1 MTDALPP
8 IVSTAWLAGALSAP
22 DLVVLDGTAFL
33 PGTPRDPHAEYLA
46 AHIPGAVFFP
56 LDDIRDKN
64 NPVPMMLPRAED
76 FAAAVGARG
85 VGSAHRVVVYDA
97 DAYFSAPRVAFMFRV
112 MGHDAVA
119 VLDGGFAK
127 WRAEGRPVE
136 AGEVTRPPAVFKARY
151 RPEMVKSLEDM
162 RANLSARGFQVADSR
177 NPERFSGQEPEP
189 RPGMRSGHIPGAVN
203 VYYRDLLRPD
213 GTLRP
218 PAELQALF
226 AKARL
231 DLARPIVTSCGGGV
245 TACALKLALE
255 QAGARDVAVYDGSWA
270 EWGARPDVPVETG

>member
-1 MTDALPP
+1 MSTLPRV
-8 IVSTAWLAGALSAP
+8 VSTEWLASALGAP

-33 PGTPRDPHAEYLA
+33 PGTPRDPHAEYRA

-56 LDDIRDKN
+56 LDDIRDKS
-64 NPVPMMLPRAED
+64 NPVPMMLPRPED
-76 FAAAVGARG
+76 FAAAAGALG
-85 VGSAHRVVVYDA
+85 VDSGHRVVVYDA
-97 DAYFSAPRVAFMFRV
+97 DPYFSAPRVAFMFRV

-119 VLDGGFAK
+119 VLDGGFPK
-127 WRAEGRPVE
+127 WRSEGRPVE
-136 AGEVTRPPAVFKARY
+136 TGEVTRPPAVFKARY
-151 RPEMVKSLEDM
+151 RPELVRSLEDM

-177 NPERFSGQEPEP
+177 NPGRFTGHEPEP

-213 GTLRP
+213 GTIRP

-226 AKARL
+226 AKAKL
-231 DLARPIVTSCGGGV
+231 DLAKPIVTSCGGGV

-270 EWGARPDVPVETG
+270 EWGARRDVPVETG